1 MTAIRFGFSTCP
13 NDTFIFDAL
22 YNKKIDWQGLD
33 FNFVLAD
40 VEALNQMAIAGN
52 IDVTKISF
60 HSYALVA
67 NNYILSNY
75 GSALGK
81 NNGPLLIAKTPFP
94 LSTLHEKTIAIPG
107 EHTTAN
113 LLLSIGFPEATKK
126 IPMLF
131 SEIEQAVL
139 NGKADAGLII
149 HESRFTYKEKELKK
163 IVDLGEWWESR
174 WQAPLPLGGICAHRR
189 FDGSIL
195 TKINHLIAESVAYAF
210 DHPGDALPFIQQYAQ
225 EMSPTVMKKHID
237 LYVNDFTRDIGDDG
251 KHSVELLFRKATEMN
266 IFAPINKPLFI
277 Q

>member
-1 MTAIRFGFSTCP
+1 MTTIRFGFSTCP

-33 FNFVLAD
+33 FKFILAD
-40 VEALNQMAIAGN
+40 VEELNQMAIAGN

-67 NNYILSNY
+67 DKYILSNY

-81 NNGPLLIAKTPFP
+81 NNGPLLIANTPFP

-113 LLLSIGFPEATKK
+113 LLLSIGFPGVIRK

-131 SEIEQAVL
+131 SEIERAVID
-139 NGKADAGLII
+139 GKADAGLII
-149 HESRFTYKEKELKK
+149 HESRFTYREKGLHQ
-163 IVDLGEWWESR
+163 IIDLGEWWESR
-174 WQAPLPLGGICAHRR
+174 FKVPLPLGGICAHRH
-189 FDGSIL
+189 FDRSVL
-195 TKINHLIAESVAYAF
+195 KKINRLIGESVTYAF
-210 DHPGDALPFIQQYAQ
+210 DHSGESLPFIQQYAQ
-225 EMSPTVMKKHID
+225 EMSPEVMKKHID
-237 LYVNDFTRDIGDDG
+237 LYVNNYTLNIGNEG
-251 KHSVELLFRKATEMN
+251 KYSVELLFRKAAEMN
-266 IFAPINKPLFI
+266 IFAPVNKPLFI